1 MGLEALVFLAA
12 AVAAPQTHAA
22 APPGQDH
29 GHHGAP
35 VEFSLP
41 RTESFDFE
49 PPRAGTYELPVIRAA
64 ANGRV
69 IDTDGR
75 RLSLHDAFGG
85 KIVILSFIYTR
96 CADPN
101 GCPLATAALYD
112 VFNASE
118 ADPEIAAQVRLL
130 TLSFDPDFDTPEIMD
145 RFQGFD
151 PAETAGL
158 CDWLFLTTASAADL
172 GPILQDY
179 GQVVRRRSQAGGG
192 GIAAFGHLL
201 RVYLIDRQKRVRNIY
216 GLGFLDPRLLLA
228 DARTLLLEERAG
240 EN

>member
-1 MGLEALVFLAA
+1 MS
-12 AVAAPQTHAA
+12 APQAHAA
-22 APPGQDH
+22 TPPGQDH
-29 GHHGAP
+29 GDHAAA
-35 VEFSLP
+35 VEFSMP
-41 RTESFDFE
+41 RTEAFDFD
-49 PPRAGTYELPVIRAA
+49 PPLAGTYDLPVIRAA
-64 ANGRV
+64 TDGRV

-75 RLSLHDAFGG
+75 RRSLHDAFGG

-118 ADPEIAAQVRLL
+118 ADPEIAKHLRLL

-158 CDWLFLTTASAADL
+158 CDWLYLTTASAADL
-172 GPILQDY
+172 GPILEGY
-179 GQVVRRRSQAGGG
+179 AQVVRRRPEAGG
-192 GIAAFGHLL
+192 GIAAFGHQL
-201 RVYLIDRQKRVRNIY
+201 RVFLIDRQKRIRNIY